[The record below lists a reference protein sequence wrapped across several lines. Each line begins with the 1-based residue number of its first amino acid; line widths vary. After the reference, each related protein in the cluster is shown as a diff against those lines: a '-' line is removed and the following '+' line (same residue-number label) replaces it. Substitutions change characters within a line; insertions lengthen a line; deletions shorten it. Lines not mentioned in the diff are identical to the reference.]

1 MEDIGLED
9 VSSAAGFSVSYFSTV
24 FRKETGR
31 TFLEYLTGIR
41 MDEARRLLRENK
53 MSIEMVGKAVGLSDY
68 KRFARTFKKETG
80 VSPGE
85 YRSLYA
91 R

>member
-1 MEDIGLED
+1 MTSLLAQRGFLPFLGR
-9 VSSAAGFSVSYFSTV
+9 VPWKSSRD
-24 FRKETGR
+24 RKETGR
-31 TFLEYLTGIR
+31 TCLEYLTGIR

-91 R
+91 H